1 MEVKG
6 NDYYSIKPEVGIEY
20 KYKQPMFVRTNLTA
34 SIGIA
39 YENELGKVN
48 DADNKARVAYTNADY
63 FNLRGEK
70 EDRKGNVK
78 GDLKLGIENSRIGFT
93 LDLGYDTKGENVRGG
108 VGLRV
113 IY

>member
-1 MEVKG
+1 
-6 NDYYSIKPEVGIEY
+6 
-20 KYKQPMFVRTNLTA
+20 MFVRTNLTA

-48 DADNKARVAYTNADY
+48 DADNKARVAYTNADN

-70 EDRKGNVK
+70 EDRKRNVK
-78 GDLKLGIENSRIGFT
+78 GDLKLGIDNCRLGFT